1 MAIIEMNISPEPEW
15 AKKFQEYLET
25 EYNFSKLDA
34 MGTIG
39 VLHQY
44 MRKYKTPI
52 DEDKLDKMSSD
63 YSLALHNKKSNI
75 SIELAEGT
83 LLKDDVAQA
92 YKEGYHK
99 GWENKH

>member
-1 MAIIEMNISPEPEW
+1 MNVSPEPEW

-44 MRKYKTPI
+44 MRKYKESI
-52 DEDKLDKMSSD
+52 NEDNLDKLTDNYTENLFPNED
-63 YSLALHNKKSNI
+63 NVYTEALR
-75 SIELAEGT
+75 
-83 LLKDDVAQA
+83 
-92 YKEGYHK
+92 KESGRDFKAGYRK
-99 GWENKH
+99 GWEDKI